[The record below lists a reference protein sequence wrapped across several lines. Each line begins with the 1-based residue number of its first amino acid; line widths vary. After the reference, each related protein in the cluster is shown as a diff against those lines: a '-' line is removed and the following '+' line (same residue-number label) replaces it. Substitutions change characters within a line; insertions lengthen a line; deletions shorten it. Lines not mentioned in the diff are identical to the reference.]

1 MTRSLSTSVRST
13 FVSMAA
19 AGALLFAP
27 MTAQAQSTY
36 TSFDDFVA
44 TVGVIGTDS
53 FDDLTGF
60 YAPGPIDR
68 TAGAAAYSV
77 QASGAPFDVL
87 LSLEN
92 PSQTGDLWLST
103 EEATAPLAFS
113 DFGSDVFAIGGQFF
127 ATDLGGAVTGTAL
140 RIAAFDV
147 MGNSVETTI
156 APTTADGFFGVR
168 FDFALASFTIT
179 ADNDAFAGTA
189 YFPTVNSLVLG
200 GVRTVPEPSA
210 MWLLLVGAGGVV
222 LLKRRRGGARYDAP

>member
-1 MTRSLSTSVRST
+1 
-13 FVSMAA
+13 MAA

-27 MTAQAQSTY
+27 IAAHAQSTF
-36 TSFDDFVA
+36 TSFSDFGSGVA
-44 TVGVIGTDS
+44 VFGTDS
-53 FDDLTGF
+53 YDDLAGF
-60 YAPGPIDR
+60 SAPGPMTR

-103 EEATAPLAFS
+103 EEATAPLAFGG
-113 DFGSDVFAIGGQFF
+113 FGSDVFAIGGRFF
-127 ATDLGGAVTGTAL
+127 ATDLGGTLTGTSL

-147 MGNSVETTI
+147 MGNGVETTI
-156 APTTADGFFGVR
+156 SPTTADGFFGVR

-200 GVRTVPEPSA
+200 GVRTVPEPNTS
-210 MWLLLVGAGGVV
+210 WLLAIGVGGLLV
-222 LLKRRRGGARYDAP
+222 LMRRRGGAGYDAR